1 MKILNVQWFNNVGIV
16 TIDNGFEIKTYIK
29 QVEGFDEQ
37 EDIQT
42 GAILTGPGS
51 TGSKK
56 YIVCPQCH
64 YQIILEAIR

>member
-1 MKILNVQWFNNVGIV
+1 MIKIIKLGTKKKIECEECG
-16 TIDNGFEIKTYIK
+16 TILSY
-29 QVEGFDEQ
+29 EQ
-37 EDIQT
+37 EDVQT

>member
-1 MKILNVQWFNNVGIV
+1 MIKI
-16 TIDNGFEIKTYIK
+16 IKPGTRKKIECEECGTVLSY
-29 QVEGFDEQ
+29 EQ
-37 EDIQT
+37 EDVQT